1 MKFFIKKGKSTVDL
15 IIISCNLVFPD
26 FVQIRIKTKKKKS
39 VKSNEKGSE
48 KINLERLKLEEEK
61 GK

>member
-1 MKFFIKKGKSTVDL
+1 MLGYRTLPYSDLTKVNEIFYKKGKATVDL

-39 VKSNEKGSE
+39 VKSK
-48 KINLERLKLEEEK
+48 
-61 GK
+61 